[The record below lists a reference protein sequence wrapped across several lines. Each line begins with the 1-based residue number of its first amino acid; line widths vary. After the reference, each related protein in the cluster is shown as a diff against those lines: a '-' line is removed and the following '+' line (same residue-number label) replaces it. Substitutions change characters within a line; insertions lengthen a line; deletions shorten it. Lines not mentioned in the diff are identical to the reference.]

1 MPPTEEQ
8 LRERIHRLFAPD
20 GCCGTR
26 ERPAFWAPPPA
37 AGNGESITL
46 RAVGMTEEEWLQE
59 PNPAFDGRS
68 PNEVLGGCPSDREK
82 LENAIRAVEE
92 GAFS

>member
-1 MPPTEEQ
+1 MSGDG
-8 LRERIHRLFAPD
+8 RES
-20 GCCGTR
+20 
-26 ERPAFWAPPPA
+26 PAFWAPPPA

-46 RAVGMTEEEWLQE
+46 RAVGMTEEEWLRE

-82 LENAIRAVEE
+82 LENAIRAVED